1 MSGNFHPKE
10 IMTPKAI
17 KKLID
22 MFEEEMNGL
31 VVEVFDE
38 EISSG
43 FAYLYGTYDVF
54 VNFAEYI
61 KEKYPKILEY
71 NPKIFDG
78 EVPSI
83 NELLSELEEWH
94 YDILDFDSNP
104 ERSLNFSREV
114 LADFIYQ
121 DELAYK
127 EFEEFFTYDG
137 ITPKSSWFDPPFR
150 IKEKFEL
157 YLKTNG

>member
-1 MSGNFHPKE
+1 MIGNFYPKE

-22 MFEEEMNGL
+22 IFEEEMNGL

-54 VNFAEYI
+54 VNFAEYV

-78 EVPSI
+78 EV
-83 NELLSELEEWH
+83 LG
-94 YDILDFDSNP
+94 
-104 ERSLNFSREV
+104 
-114 LADFIYQ
+114 
-121 DELAYK
+121 K
-127 EFEEFFTYDG
+127 G
-137 ITPKSSWFDPPFR
+137 
-150 IKEKFEL
+150 
-157 YLKTNG
+157 

>member
-22 MFEEEMNGL
+22 IFEEEMNGL
-31 VVEVFDE
+31 VIEIFDE

-78 EVPSI
+78 KVPSI
-83 NELLSELEEWH
+83 DELLLELEEWH

-137 ITPKSSWFDPPFR
+137 ITPGSSWFDPPFR
-150 IKEKFEL
+150 TKEKFEL

>member
-1 MSGNFHPKE
+1 MSGNFYPKE

-22 MFEEEMNGL
+22 IFEEEMNGL

-137 ITPKSSWFDPPFR
+137 ITPGSSWFDPPFR

>member
-1 MSGNFHPKE
+1 MIGNFYPKE
-10 IMTPKAI
+10 IMTSKAI

-22 MFEEEMNGL
+22 IFEEEMNGI

-54 VNFAEYI
+54 VNFAEYV

-78 EVPSI
+78 KVLSI
-83 NELLSELEEWH
+83 DELLLELEEWH

-137 ITPKSSWFDPPFR
+137 ITPGSSWFDPPFR
-150 IKEKFEL
+150 TKEKFEL

>member
-1 MSGNFHPKE
+1 MSGNFYPKE

-22 MFEEEMNGL
+22 IFEEEMNGL
-31 VVEVFDE
+31 VIEIFDE
-38 EISSG
+38 KISSG

-78 EVPSI
+78 KVPSI
-83 NELLSELEEWH
+83 DELLLELEEWH

-127 EFEEFFTYDG
+127 EF
-137 ITPKSSWFDPPFR
+137 
-150 IKEKFEL
+150 
-157 YLKTNG
+157 

>member
-22 MFEEEMNGL
+22 IFEEEMNGL
-31 VVEVFDE
+31 VIEIFDE
-38 EISSG
+38 KISSG

-83 NELLSELEEWH
+83 DELLLELEEWH

-137 ITPKSSWFDPPFR
+137 ITPGSSWFDPPFR
-150 IKEKFEL
+150 TKEKFEL

>member
-1 MSGNFHPKE
+1 MVKFYSRKV
-10 IMTPKAI
+10 MTPEAI

-22 MFEEEMNGL
+22 IFEEEMNGL

-54 VNFAEYI
+54 VNFAEYV

-83 NELLSELEEWH
+83 DELLSELEEWH

-127 EFEEFFTYDG
+127 EFKEFFTYDG
-137 ITPKSSWFDPPFR
+137 ITPGSSWFDPPFR

-157 YLKTNG
+157 YLKTNV

>member
-1 MSGNFHPKE
+1 MSGNFYPKE

-22 MFEEEMNGL
+22 IFEEEMNGL

-54 VNFAEYI
+54 VNFAEYV

-83 NELLSELEEWH
+83 DKLLLELEEWH

-127 EFEEFFTYDG
+127 EFEEFLLMM
-137 ITPKSSWFDPPFR
+137 
-150 IKEKFEL
+150 E
-157 YLKTNG
+157 

>member
-1 MSGNFHPKE
+1 MSGNFYPKE

-22 MFEEEMNGL
+22 IFEEEMNGL

-54 VNFAEYI
+54 VNFAEYV

-78 EVPSI
+78 EVLSI
-83 NELLSELEEWH
+83 DKLLSELEEWH

-137 ITPKSSWFDPPFR
+137 ITPESSWFDPPFR

>member
-1 MSGNFHPKE
+1 MSGNFYPKE

-22 MFEEEMNGL
+22 IFEEEMNGL
-31 VVEVFDE
+31 VIEIFDE
-38 EISSG
+38 KISSG

-83 NELLSELEEWH
+83 NELLLELEEWH

-137 ITPKSSWFDPPFR
+137 ITPGSSWFDPPFR
-150 IKEKFEL
+150 TKEKFEL